1 MLQPP
6 SSKSDSQFN
15 CFDQKSSV
23 PNKRLV
29 IPRAEKTGR
38 ATQYIMNHKVSH
50 RMQFLSLCQS
60 VNLIKA
66 SIRKS
71 YQSKDYNYMP
81 HIELVV
87 RKKFCHC
94 NGCKKQ
100 CRSHQ
105 QRRQDDL
112 AHLSGVLV
120 KAMPTYN

>member
-38 ATQYIMNHKVSH
+38 ATQYYGLLA
-50 RMQFLSLCQS
+50 FLLL

-71 YQSKDYNYMP
+71 YQSKYYNYMS

-100 CRSHQ
+100 YRSHQ